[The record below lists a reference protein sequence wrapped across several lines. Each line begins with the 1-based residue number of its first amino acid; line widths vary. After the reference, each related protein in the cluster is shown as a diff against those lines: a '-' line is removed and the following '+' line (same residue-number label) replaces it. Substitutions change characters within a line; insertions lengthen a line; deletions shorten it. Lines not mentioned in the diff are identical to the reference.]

1 MLITR
6 KSNKPIIFLNE
17 KDVSENSGASFFFI
31 RDFEFFSFLT
41 KFENN
46 FAAKMKIL
54 IVEDEPSLREMMKE
68 TLMKEQYV
76 VETAGD
82 FGTAEGKINDYE
94 YDVILLDIMLP
105 GGSGMELLKILRQS
119 NNPAHVLIIS
129 AKDSL
134 DDKLEGLDLGAD
146 DYITKPFHLAEL
158 SARIRS
164 VIRRGMKQ
172 GSDTI
177 KYGNV
182 SLDTKTRKCLAGTNE
197 VTLVR
202 KEYDILLHF
211 MTRPGH
217 VSNKLTLAEAVW
229 GDNID
234 QTDNFDFIYAQI
246 KNLRKKLQ
254 AAGADIEI
262 KAVYGFGYK
271 LVKL

>member
-1 MLITR
+1 
-6 KSNKPIIFLNE
+6 
-17 KDVSENSGASFFFI
+17 
-31 RDFEFFSFLT
+31 
-41 KFENN
+41 
-46 FAAKMKIL
+46 MKIL
-54 IVEDEPSLREMMKE
+54 VIEDEPSLRTMMCDMLEKE
-68 TLMKEQYV
+68 KYI
-76 VETAGD
+76 VESAGD
-82 FGTAEGKINDYE
+82 FHRAEEKINDYE

-105 GGSGMELLKILRQS
+105 GGSGMELLKILKESKKQ
-119 NNPAHVLIIS
+119 AHVLIIS

-134 DDKLEGLDLGAD
+134 EDKLEGLDLGAD

-164 VIRRGMKQ
+164 VTRRGLKQ

-177 KYGNV
+177 NYGNV
-182 SLDTKTRKCLAGTNE
+182 SLNTLTRKCTVGEAE
-197 VTLVR
+197 VQLVR

-211 MTRPGH
+211 MTRPDH

-234 QTDNFDFIYAQI
+234 QADNFDFIYAQI

-271 LVKL
+271 LTRI

>member
-1 MLITR
+1 
-6 KSNKPIIFLNE
+6 
-17 KDVSENSGASFFFI
+17 
-31 RDFEFFSFLT
+31 
-41 KFENN
+41 
-46 FAAKMKIL
+46 MKIL
-54 IVEDEPSLREMMKE
+54 VIEDEPSLRTMMCDMLEKE
-68 TLMKEQYV
+68 KYI
-76 VETAGD
+76 VESAGD
-82 FGTAEGKINDYE
+82 FHRAEEKINDYE

-105 GGSGMELLKILRQS
+105 GGSGMELLKTLKESKKQ
-119 NNPAHVLIIS
+119 AHVLIIS

-134 DDKLEGLDLGAD
+134 EDKLEGLDLGAD

-164 VIRRGMKQ
+164 VTRRGMKQ

-177 KYGNV
+177 NYGNV
-182 SLDTKTRKCLAGTNE
+182 SLNTLTRKCTVGEAE
-197 VTLVR
+197 VQLVR

-234 QTDNFDFIYAQI
+234 QADNFDFIYAQI

-271 LVKL
+271 LTRI

>member
-1 MLITR
+1 MCDML
-6 KSNKPIIFLNE
+6 E
-17 KDVSENSGASFFFI
+17 KE
-31 RDFEFFSFLT
+31 
-41 KFENN
+41 KY
-46 FAAKMKIL
+46 
-54 IVEDEPSLREMMKE
+54 IVES
-68 TLMKEQYV
+68 
-76 VETAGD
+76 AGD
-82 FGTAEGKINDYE
+82 FHRAEEKINDYE

-105 GGSGMELLKILRQS
+105 GGSGMELLKILKESKNQ
-119 NNPAHVLIIS
+119 AHVLIIS

-134 DDKLEGLDLGAD
+134 EDKLEGLDLGAD

-164 VIRRGMKQ
+164 VTRRGLKQ

-177 KYGNV
+177 NYGNV
-182 SLDTKTRKCLAGTNE
+182 SLNTLTRKCTVGEAE
-197 VTLVR
+197 VQLVR

-211 MTRPGH
+211 MTRPDH

-234 QTDNFDFIYAQI
+234 QADNFDFIYAQI

-271 LVKL
+271 LTRI